1 MFKKVGFTIL
11 VLALTATSTGI
22 AAAQSQTD
30 GTIRVAAVRY
40 GGGGDWY
47 QAQTPL
53 PFLLRFIREN
63 TLMDVAL
70 EPDVVELGQQQLF
83 RYPFIFISGHGNIV
97 LTEFEAERLRA
108 YVERGGFLYIDDDYG
123 LDPYIRRELQKVFPG
138 EELVEL
144 PFDHPIYHQHF
155 SFPDGL
161 PKIHEHDGHPPQ
173 GFGIFVD
180 GRLGVY
186 YTYETNV
193 SDGWEPPEVHAN
205 PPELRR
211 LAFQMGTNILM
222 YALTN

>member
-1 MFKKVGFTIL
+1 
-11 VLALTATSTGI
+11 
-22 AAAQSQTD
+22 
-30 GTIRVAAVRY
+30 
-40 GGGGDWY
+40 
-47 QAQTPL
+47 
-53 PFLLRFIREN
+53 
-63 TLMDVAL
+63 
-70 EPDVVELGQQQLF
+70 
-83 RYPFIFISGHGNIV
+83 

-161 PKIHEHDGHPPQ
+161 PEDPRTRRAIRPRVSAISSMAASACTTRTRPTSATDGSRPR
-173 GFGIFVD
+173 FI
-180 GRLGVY
+180 
-186 YTYETNV
+186 
-193 SDGWEPPEVHAN
+193 AN